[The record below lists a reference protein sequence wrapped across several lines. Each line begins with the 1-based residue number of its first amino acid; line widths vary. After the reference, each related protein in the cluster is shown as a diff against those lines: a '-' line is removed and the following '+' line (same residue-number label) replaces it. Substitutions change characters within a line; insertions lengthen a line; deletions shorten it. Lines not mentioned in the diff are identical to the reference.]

1 MNMLEAK
8 QYLGIFERYNDLLQ
22 DEFRE
27 YGTIIEFTKNN
38 HPFTPDETLKWFFV
52 IISGKVKIYD
62 MNFDTGREQTLYLLV
77 RGDMYDTV
85 PLLDNKPHDLASEVL
100 EKGKAIKFP
109 LVKVREWMRKFP
121 KFEQLMYSYIAKQ
134 MRHTEEL
141 ALDLSLLETKE
152 RLLKLLLKN
161 VDTIE
166 QKGVG
171 LLDKLSHAEIANLIG
186 TVRHIID
193 RHFKDLKNEGIIEK
207 GKAGIELKK
216 LHKVLEMLHNY

>member
-1 MNMLEAK
+1 MLEAT
-8 QYLGIFERYNDLLQ
+8 QYLGIFENYSDLLSE
-22 DEFRE
+22 EFRNH
-27 YGTIIEFTKNN
+27 GSIIEFSKNDN
-38 HPFTPDETLKWFFV
+38 PFTPDETLKWFFV

-62 MNFDTGREQTLYLLV
+62 MNFETGREQTLYLLV

-100 EKGKAIKFP
+100 ENGKAIKFP
-109 LVKVREWMRKFP
+109 LHKVREWMRKFP

-141 ALDLSLLETKE
+141 AVDLSLLETKE

-161 VDTIE
+161 VETVDE
-166 QKGVG
+166 RGVAF
-171 LLDKLSHAEIANLIG
+171 LDKLSHTEIANLIG

-193 RHFKDLKNEGIIEK
+193 RHFKDLKNDGIIEK
-207 GKAGIELKK
+207 NKEGIELKK
-216 LHKVLEMLHNY
+216 LNRVLEMLTNR